1 MIANGEI
8 MVPQG
13 CSMNTYW
20 MHKAWMIEYV
30 GKRERKQ
37 EEIKGRKKEGMEVGR
52 CLKTLKIFHLNKE
65 SSIES
70 YWDLCCA
77 QCLVLWWKRNERET
91 EDEDSKGS

>member
-1 MIANGEI
+1 

-37 EEIKGRKKEGMEVGR
+37 EEIKGKKKE
-52 CLKTLKIFHLNKE
+52 
-65 SSIES
+65 
-70 YWDLCCA
+70 
-77 QCLVLWWKRNERET
+77 ERWE
-91 EDEDSKGS
+91 GV